1 MVPTVKAKKVS
12 SPLSMV
18 IPGTRDRYTRPR
30 NIVILRTLAD
40 NFFCNFGVTFIT
52 NLYHYNYFQYKSLRK
67 RRLRRYEILVL
78 PPWFVVV
85 TFGGVVG
92 FFIWFF
98 LLFTRLW
105 WLVSFRNSLCCCFPH
120 GVSAVASSF
129 SKFRRRYPEIEASN
143 SQPDK
148 YKFVVKNRK
157 GFVKVALR
165 NGSPP
170 LVPIV
175 SFAETDLFDQL
186 VQEFTRKSL
195 WVASVI
201 INGRGFF
208 QCSFG
213 IIPRKQPV
221 TTVVEHTKIANPTNE
236 QVEELHNKFVQSL
249 ITLFEEYK
257 YKYLENP
264 EDKYLELQ

>member
-1 MVPTVKAKKVS
+1 MP
-12 SPLSMV
+12 
-18 IPGTRDRYTRPR
+18 
-30 NIVILRTLAD
+30 
-40 NFFCNFGVTFIT
+40 
-52 NLYHYNYFQYKSLRK
+52 
-67 RRLRRYEILVL
+67 
-78 PPWFVVV
+78 
-85 TFGGVVG
+85 VG
-92 FFIWFF
+92 PF
-98 LLFTRLW
+98 
-105 WLVSFRNSLCCCFPH
+105 
-120 GVSAVASSF
+120 SAVASSF

-143 SQPDK
+143 SQPGK

-165 NGSPP
+165 NGSPS

-221 TTVVEHTKIANPTNE
+221 TTVGKIFVSTYSCCTTLIECFSSVEHTKIANPTNE
-236 QVEELHNKFVQSL
+236 QVEELHSKFVQSL